1 MSSIGQRIYDLR
13 TDRVP
18 RFTQRELAE
27 RAGVSVDLIQKLEQG
42 RKATAK
48 ITTLTAIA
56 RALDVDLSALLSR
69 RTFLESVP
77 EDGGLQALRRAITP
91 VADPAVVGG
100 SAEELSASVADG
112 WRAYWRGDY
121 DALAGVLPPVIESA
135 RAAGAR
141 DLLAEAYQLAAC
153 VLVHLGH
160 SDLSLIAVGEALD
173 TAEDPLLR
181 AAIIGTNSWV
191 LLNQGRP
198 DDASLLAVREADA
211 IEPRRKAKPQHI
223 SMWGNLLVTGATA
236 AARDGNANEAKDLLR
251 SAHGAAV
258 RIGEDRNDYQTA
270 FGVSQVVMQ
279 SVDVAVVAGDYVKAL
294 DTASRM
300 PKDSR
305 LPRAAQA
312 RHMTDVAHAHA
323 KLGHYRDA
331 ENLLARIEQ
340 FAPQWI
346 RYQVF
351 AKAVLA
357 EVLQHGRPTS
367 KARTLARRLGV
378 A

>member
-1 MSSIGQRIYDLR
+1 MSFIGQQIYDLR

-18 RFTQRELAE
+18 RLTQRELAE

-69 RTFLESVP
+69 RTFLEGVP
-77 EDGGLQALRRAITP
+77 DDGGLLALRRAITP
-91 VADPAVVGG
+91 VLDPAAPGG
-100 SAEELSASVADG
+100 SVEELSTAVADG
-112 WRAYWRGDY
+112 WRAYWSGDY
-121 DALAGVLPPVIESA
+121 KTLAGTLPQVIEGA
-135 RAAGAR
+135 RAADAR
-141 DLLAEAYQLAAC
+141 DQLAEAQQLASC

-160 SDLSLIAVGEALD
+160 SDLSLIAVGKALEVV
-173 TAEDPLLR
+173 EDPLLR
-181 AAIIGTNSWV
+181 TAIVGTHSWV
-191 LLNQGRP
+191 LLNQGRS
-198 DDASLLAVREADA
+198 DEASVLAVAEADA
-211 IEPRRKAKPQHI
+211 IEPRRKARAEEV
-223 SMWGNLLVTGATA
+223 SLWGNLLVTGATA
-236 AARDGNANEAKDLLR
+236 AARDGRSDEARDLLR
-251 SAHGAAV
+251 AAHGAAV

-279 SVDVAVVAGDYVKAL
+279 GVDVSVVAGDYVKAL
-294 DTASRM
+294 DTARRM
-300 PKDSR
+300 PKRSQ

-323 KLGHYRDA
+323 KLGHFREA
-331 ENLLARIEQ
+331 ENLLTRIEQ

-351 AKAVLA
+351 VKAVLA
-357 EVLQHGRPTS
+357 EVLQRGRPTS
-367 KARTLARRLGV
+367 KTRTLARRLGV
-378 A
+378 G